1 MSAAGLLDHVGV
13 LGHAGLAGEFAAG
26 AGALGAGLFLGA
38 IFFGGLWWTVR
49 RGLGS
54 GQPAIWFGLSALV
67 RMAIAFAGFY
77 FFAHDGLPSL
87 AACLVG
93 FLSARMAITRL
104 TRHAH

>member
-1 MSAAGLLDHVGV
+1 MSAARLLDHVGL
-13 LGHAGLAGEFAAG
+13 LGHAGLASEVAAG
-26 AGALGAGLFLGA
+26 AGALGAGLLLGA
-38 IFFGGLWWTVR
+38 TFFGGLWWTVR

-77 FFAHDGLPSL
+77 FFAHAGLPTL

-93 FLSARMAITRL
+93 FVIARLAIIRLSRS
-104 TRHAH
+104 AH